1 MATTYDYQ
9 PDCCVAPGA
18 VLEEHLAVRGLSNTE
33 FARRC
38 GRSAKLISE
47 IVAGEAPV
55 EPVTAHQFEKVLG
68 VSASIWLGMEAEY
81 RLHQDHRDG
90 RFRTPLL
97 GESAE

>member
-9 PDCCVAPGA
+9 PDYCVAPGT
-18 VLEEHLAVRGLSNTE
+18 VLEEHLAVRGLSNAE

-47 IVAGEAPV
+47 IVAGKVPV
-55 EPVTAHQFEKVLG
+55 EPVMARQFEKVLG

-81 RLHQDHRDG
+81 RFHQG
-90 RFRTPLL
+90 
-97 GESAE
+97 